1 MDWKTLGKKL
11 IFLPIWLMVLLVIAC
26 GALLLLVFLNGWE
39 ESFIAYGVYVVSF
52 YTLSVVTVFCIF
64 ELPPRYRKLKKRIY
78 DHPIGNRYMTDP
90 EYRTKVSL
98 NISLGINL
106 LYIGLNLLSW
116 YLMRSWWFIVL
127 AVYYLTLS
135 LMRVL
140 LVGYARKNE
149 ISTGS
154 RKAWRRSKTCGCILL
169 LVNLSLSGAVLMIL
183 YQNRGFDYAGILI
196 YVMAM
201 YTFYSTIH
209 AIIEIIKHRKFNS
222 PVMATAN
229 IISLSAALVSML
241 NLETAMFSQFGAEMA
256 LEHQRLMIML
266 TGAGVS
272 ITVIALSVLLIVR
285 ATRALNSAD
294 ALIDKGQCT
303 IDN

>member
-1 MDWKTLGKKL
+1 MDWKQLGKKL
-11 IFLPIWLMVLLVIAC
+11 IFLPVWLMVLMVIAC
-26 GALLLLVFLNGWE
+26 AALLLLVFLNGWE
-39 ESFIAYGVYVVSF
+39 ENPIAYVIYVFSF

-64 ELPPRYRKLKKRIY
+64 ELPPRYKKIKKTIY
-78 DHPIGNRYMTDP
+78 DHPVGNRYMTDP
-90 EYRTKVSL
+90 EFRAKVSL
-98 NISLGINL
+98 NVSLGINL

-116 YLMRSWWFIVL
+116 YLMRSWWFVVL

-140 LVGYARKNE
+140 LVGYMRKNE
-149 ISTGS
+149 IGS
-154 RKAWRRSKTCGCILL
+154 GTRKAWKRSRSCGYILL

-183 YQNRGFDYAGILI
+183 YQNRGFDYNGILI
-196 YVMAM
+196 YVMAS

-209 AIIEIIKHRKFNS
+209 AMIETIKHRKFDS

-256 LEHQRLMIML
+256 LEHQRLMIIL

-272 ITVIALSVLLIVR
+272 ITVVALSVLLIVR

-294 ALIDKGQCT
+294 APIDNGQCT